1 MDNPYIW
8 VNTIFVTIILTLYL
22 GVLNRIKKQKIHLYI
37 YTTVWAL
44 LVFGNQIIGPP
55 YLVSIETLVV
65 VYLAWITFYFGSICV
80 YLYYANEKNG
90 ADREVVYSATRLK
103 TALYLLIVLSILANY
118 FYFQNA
124 ASKLQGLANL
134 AMLRSSEAREVLTES
149 NMFFNLFGRSYNIY
163 IPMAFLLFNKK
174 KLSPYILA
182 IIVIIALA
190 TSASTFTRAP
200 ILNVLICVLVSVVL
214 SGKKIRLNA
223 LTASFALGFVGLL
236 YYLTNEINTK
246 LSLVKVKNADELF
259 VNTVYVYIFGGIRA
273 YQDILE
279 GQYIDHQEKYYDA
292 HAYSLDFLHYFLKR
306 LGFIEEYPRLI
317 REYMRGADIPT
328 NVYTY
333 LDCFTLDLGI
343 AGALI
348 GSFLLGIITTYIAVQ
363 AQFKRTITMTT
374 MYCFCCFGLAII
386 FMNNEFIRNT
396 VFLMLI
402 PLAFVEFIARF
413 NMNSDDSDDA
423 VSSI

>member
-8 VNTIFVTIILTLYL
+8 VNTIFITIILTLL
-22 GVLNRIKKQKIHLYI
+22 FGVLYRIKKQKIHLYI
-37 YTTVWAL
+37 YTIVWAI
-44 LVFGNQIIGPP
+44 LVFGNQIIGFP
-55 YLVSIETLVV
+55 YLVSIETLIV
-65 VYLAWITFYFGSICV
+65 VYLAWITFYLGAICI
-80 YLYYANEKNG
+80 YLYYANEKNESG
-90 ADREVVYSATRLK
+90 REVLYSTTRLK
-103 TALYLLIVLSILANY
+103 TALYFIILLSIVANY
-118 FYFQNA
+118 LYFQNA

-134 AMLRSSEAREVLTES
+134 ALLRGSEAREVLTES

-163 IPMAFLLFNKK
+163 IPMAFLLYNKK

-190 TSASTFTRAP
+190 TSAATFTRAP

-223 LTASFALGFVGLL
+223 LSGSFVLGFVGLL
-236 YYLTNEINTK
+236 YFLTNEINTK

-259 VNTVYVYIFGGIRA
+259 VNSVFTYIFGGIRA

-279 GQYIDHQEKYYDA
+279 GLYIDHQEKYYDA
-292 HAYSLDFLHYFLKR
+292 SAYSLDFLHYFLKR
-306 LGFIEEYPRLI
+306 LGFIQEYPGLI

-343 AGALI
+343 GGALI
-348 GSFLLGIITTYIAVQ
+348 GSLFLGLFTTFIAIQ
-363 AQFKRTITMTT
+363 AQFRRTITMTT
-374 MYCFCCFGLAII
+374 LYCFCCFGMAII

-402 PLAFVEFIARF
+402 PLALVEFIARL
-413 NMNSDDSDDA
+413 NMTTENAEDA

>member
-1 MDNPYIW
+1 MNNPYIW
-8 VNTIFVTIILTLYL
+8 VNAIFVTIILTLFL

-37 YTTVWAL
+37 YTVVWAI

-55 YLVSIETLVV
+55 YLVSLETLIV
-65 VYLAWITFYFGSICV
+65 VYLAWITFYLGSIFI
-80 YLYYANEKNG
+80 YLYYANEHNG
-90 ADREVVYSATRLK
+90 TDREVVYSTARLK
-103 TALYLLIVLSILANY
+103 MALYFLIVLSIIANY
-118 FYFQNA
+118 LFFQNA

-134 AMLRSSEAREVLTES
+134 AMLRSTAARDVLTES
-149 NMFFNLFGRSYNIY
+149 NMFYNLFGRSYNIY
-163 IPMAFLLFNKK
+163 IPMAFLLYNKK
-174 KLSPYILA
+174 KLPPYILA

-200 ILNVLICVLVSVVL
+200 ILNVLICILVSVVL

-223 LTASFALGFVGLL
+223 MTASLVLGFVGLL
-236 YYLTNEINTK
+236 SYLTNEINTK

-259 VNTVYVYIFGGIRA
+259 VNTIYVYIFGGIRA

-279 GQYIDHQEKYYDA
+279 GLYIDHKAKYYDA
-292 HAYSLDFLHYFLKR
+292 YAYSLDFLNYFLKR
-306 LGFIEEYPRLI
+306 LGFIEEYPGLI

-343 AGALI
+343 VGALL
-348 GSFLLGIITTYIAVQ
+348 GSTFLGIITTYIAVQ
-363 AQFKRTITMTT
+363 AHYKRTITMTT
-374 MYCFCCFGLAII
+374 LYCFCCFGMSII

-396 VFLMLI
+396 AFLMLI
-402 PLAFVEFIARF
+402 PLALVEFIARF
-413 NMNSDDSDDA
+413 NMNSDHSDDA
-423 VSSI
+423 VSVI

>member
-22 GVLNRIKKQKIHLYI
+22 TVLNRIKKQKIHLYI
-37 YTTVWAL
+37 YTLVWGI

-55 YLVSIETLVV
+55 YLVSIETLIV
-65 VYLAWITFYFGSICV
+65 VYLAWITFYLGAICV
-80 YLYYANEKNG
+80 YLYYANDKNG
-90 ADREVVYSATRLK
+90 SEEEMVYSASRLK
-103 TALYLLIVLSILANY
+103 IALYFLIVLSIVANY
-118 FYFQNA
+118 LYFQNA

-134 AMLRSSEAREVLTES
+134 ALLRSSEAREVLTES

-163 IPMAFLLFNKK
+163 IPMAFLLYNKK
-174 KLSPYILA
+174 KLSPVILA
-182 IIVIIALA
+182 LIVIIALA

-214 SGKKIRLNA
+214 SGKKIKLNV
-223 LTASFALGFVGLL
+223 LSGSFALGFVGLL
-236 YYLTNEINTK
+236 YFLTNEINTK
-246 LSLVKVKNADELF
+246 LSLVKVKNADELL
-259 VNTVYVYIFGGIRA
+259 VNTAFTYVFGGIRA

-279 GQYIDHQEKYYDA
+279 GLYIDHQEKYYDA
-292 HAYSLDFLHYFLKR
+292 YAYSLDFLHYFLKR

-333 LDCFTLDLGI
+333 LDCFTLDLGM

-348 GSFLLGIITTYIAVQ
+348 GSTLLGIFTTYIAVQ
-363 AQFKRTITMTT
+363 AQFRRTITMTA
-374 MYCFCCFGLAII
+374 MYCFCCFGMAII

-402 PLAFVEFIARF
+402 PLALVEFIARF
-413 NMNSDDSDDA
+413 NMNTDNSDDA